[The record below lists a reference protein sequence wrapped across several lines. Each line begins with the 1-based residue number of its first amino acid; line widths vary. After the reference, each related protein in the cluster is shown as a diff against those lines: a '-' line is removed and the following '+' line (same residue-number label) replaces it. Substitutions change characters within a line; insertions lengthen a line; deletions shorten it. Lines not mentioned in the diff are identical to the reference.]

1 MKSCFR
7 WWTFFWEG
15 QLFKE
20 AENFSQLGL
29 PGILH
34 SSCSTGLGED
44 HCGGGG
50 VSGGG
55 ESGCV
60 ANVDKISWIAWLASH
75 THTSLVVVDNAY
87 VDQIGWFAWHL
98 ILATSYMYC
107 SPNHENPRFSYS
119 LLKHHGY
126 IDWRTVGMRECYWC
140 TLDIIETVGLSLT
153 LKLKL
158 NCVLYL

>member
-44 HCGGGG
+44 HCGGG

-55 ESGCV
+55 DGEDHCGGDVGDGDGGDGEDHCGGGCV

-75 THTSLVVVDNAY
+75 THTSL
-87 VDQIGWFAWHL
+87 
-98 ILATSYMYC
+98 LA
-107 SPNHENPRFSYS
+107 
-119 LLKHHGY
+119 
-126 IDWRTVGMRECYWC
+126 
-140 TLDIIETVGLSLT
+140 
-153 LKLKL
+153 
-158 NCVLYL
+158 